1 MYLVAT
7 HRLYMSTDRAPV
19 GGYPMRSSNVQFR
32 VGIAL
37 MLLAV
42 FLIGNAVMLAPL
54 AYVNNTARTNQS
66 IANR

>member
-1 MYLVAT
+1 
-7 HRLYMSTDRAPV
+7 
-19 GGYPMRSSNVQFR
+19 MRMGNVQSR
-32 VGIAL
+32 GSIAA

-66 IANR
+66 SEKR

>member
-1 MYLVAT
+1 
-7 HRLYMSTDRAPV
+7 
-19 GGYPMRSSNVQFR
+19 MRSSNVQFR